1 MTLNGR
7 RKHYNRDKL
16 SICCVDFLQL
26 ESTVAQQRHEQEVTL
41 QKLRAHDEA
50 AKKAI
55 NQLQT
60 DLQSKLKNV
69 CHPLPRRI
77 VFILTVVSICDFYL
91 QMVIHKGVGRDLKSH

>member
-1 MTLNGR
+1 M
-7 RKHYNRDKL
+7 
-16 SICCVDFLQL
+16 
-26 ESTVAQQRHEQEVTL
+26 AQQRHEQEVTL

-60 DLQSKLKNV
+60 DLQSKLNNV

-77 VFILTVVSICDFYL
+77 VFILTVMSICDFYL
-91 QMVIHKGVGRDLKSH
+91 QMVRKIYEEYLSIRISSAEI